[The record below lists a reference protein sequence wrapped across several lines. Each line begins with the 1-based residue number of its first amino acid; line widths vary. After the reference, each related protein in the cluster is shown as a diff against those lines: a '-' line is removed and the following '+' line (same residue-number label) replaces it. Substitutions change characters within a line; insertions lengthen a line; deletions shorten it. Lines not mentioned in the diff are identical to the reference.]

1 MQYSR
6 GIAEEE
12 EEEKSDELCTMC
24 RNERKKT

>member
-6 GIAEEE
+6 GIAEE